1 LAKSLSPTIDE
12 VVLFFQSKGYK
23 VEAAN
28 KFWNYYDSAEWKD
41 SNGKPVKN
49 WKQKA
54 IGVWFKPEN
63 AEIQTTI
70 AGIDYTE
77 INNFLKR

>member
-1 LAKSLSPTIDE
+1 LAKSLSPTIEE

-23 VEAAN
+23 VEAAK
-28 KFWNYYDSAEWKD
+28 KFWSYYDAAEWKD
-41 SNGKPVKN
+41 SNGKLVKN

-54 IGVWFKPEN
+54 IGIWFKPEN

-70 AGIDYTE
+70 AGIDYTD

>member
-23 VEAAN
+23 VDAAK
-28 KFWNYYDSAEWKD
+28 KFWSYYDSADWKD
-41 SNGKPVKN
+41 SNGKLVKN

-54 IGVWFKPEN
+54 IGVWFKSEN

-70 AGIDYTE
+70 AGMNINDV
-77 INNFLKR
+77 NNFLKR